1 MLLAVTDLCR
11 ECEQLQ
17 ILFPILSASSMSNSN
32 YLRIAE
38 MRKVAGLV
46 MVRNEA
52 DIIEAFVRYNLK
64 FLDELIIVLH
74 SPLDETGE
82 IVEKLRLEGLAVI
95 IKHNRELGFDK
106 SEWMNKIAREI
117 LASKRADFLFM
128 LDADEFIKCPS
139 RAYLDDAIAAI
150 PVGAT
155 AAVKW
160 ESYVPSPDDDASE
173 RNVLKRIQHR
183 VADEI
188 NRICKVTVCKHFA
201 DDLAL
206 SIADGNHAVVRGRG
220 EHLRPVPHVLFRGIS
235 LAHFPVR
242 SESQLVSKALI
253 GVWSRWV
260 ENGRVDKSMLISNH
274 WLRFYQELTA
284 SGHVFPR
291 ALGDF
296 AVNYDA
302 TAPTSHAADISTL
315 IRDPLLAD
323 FHLQYTPAGEV
334 SPLAN
339 ISRWVEMLIDQSSA
353 APSNIS
359 RHPQSVPFQ
368 APRSASH

>member
-1 MLLAVTDLCR
+1 M
-11 ECEQLQ
+11 Q
-17 ILFPILSASSMSNSN
+17 
-32 YLRIAE
+32 
-38 MRKVAGLV
+38 KVAGLA

-64 FLDELIIVLH
+64 VLDELIIVLH
-74 SPLDETGE
+74 SPLDETTE
-82 IVEKLRLEGLAVI
+82 IVEKLRAEGLPVV

-106 SEWMNKIAREI
+106 AEWMNKVARE
-117 LASKRADFLFM
+117 LLQSKRVDFLFM

-150 PVGAT
+150 PAGAT

-160 ESYVPSPDDDASE
+160 ESYVPSSDDDSTE

-188 NRICKVTVCKHFA
+188 NRVCKVTVCKRFA
-201 DDLAL
+201 DDPAL

-284 SGHVFPR
+284 PGHVAKR
-291 ALGDF
+291 ELGDF

-302 TAPTSHAADISTL
+302 TTPTSLVAETSKL
-315 IRDPLLAD
+315 IHDPLPAD
-323 FHLQYTPAGEV
+323 FHLKYTSDGEV

-339 ISRWVEMLIDQSSA
+339 ISRWVEMLIDQSSTSTDA
-353 APSNIS
+353 IS
-359 RHPQSVPFQ
+359 RPLQPVPSVPFP
-368 APRSASH
+368 APRRASH